1 MHSRPLV
8 LLGLALGVGVVT
20 AAVFGGM
27 LNRGLSLPVGGY
39 DFGLASVVICGFAG
53 WLGWHVKRFKSCKKT
68 WITAVGASRVAA
80 LALAL
85 SHVGAILGGFF
96 GGQTVNLLLH
106 LTNEAL
112 EALLGAKIMA
122 LGGAVLMV
130 ITGIL
135 VEKICTI
142 NPNDPKS
149 PPPSGMV
156 RAPA

>member
-8 LLGLALGVGVVT
+8 LLGLSLGVGVVT
-20 AAVFGGM
+20 VAVFGGM

-39 DFGLASVVICGFAG
+39 DFGLVSVVVCGFTG
-53 WLGWHVKRFKSCKKT
+53 WLGWHVKRFKSRKKT

-85 SHVGAILGGFF
+85 SHVGAVLGGFF
-96 GGQTVNLLLH
+96 GGQMANLLFH
-106 LTNEAL
+106 LTNESL
-112 EALLGAKIMA
+112 VALLGAKIVA
-122 LGGAVLMV
+122 LLGAVLMV
-130 ITGIL
+130 LTGIL

-142 NPNDPKS
+142 DPNDPKS